1 MSAVATSRGAP
12 DAMLV
17 GADWVP
23 ARDGRTFEVAN
34 PATGDVLAYMPEAS
48 TAEVEAAVAAAAAAF
63 PAWSGMDAAERGRIM
78 CRFAD
83 LLEQH
88 GGEMA
93 QLETADNGRPIR
105 ETRAQGGIVAKWYRY
120 YGGMADKVEGAT
132 IPVEGPYLN
141 YTRRVPVGGVC
152 RHHPL
157 EPPQPDCHQ
166 EDRTRHR
173 PRQHDGGQAVRAG
186 PAGRHGAGPAGARS
200 GPAPGC

>member
-83 LLEQH
+83 LLAQH
-88 GGEMA
+88 GVFA
-93 QLETADNGRPIR
+93 
-105 ETRAQGGIVAKWYRY
+105 RAEALDVF
-120 YGGMADKVEGAT
+120 
-132 IPVEGPYLN
+132 
-141 YTRRVPVGGVC
+141 
-152 RHHPL
+152 
-157 EPPQPDCHQ
+157 
-166 EDRTRHR
+166 DRTTFGHHVYEL
-173 PRQHDGGQAVRAG
+173 PGGEVQVYLRDPGGNLVEVDWPSVATVGAAVRAQIQPLSEG
-186 PAGRHGAGPAGARS
+186 RPQAPENMQARLFLAPPARESAGQP
-200 GPAPGC
+200 